1 MKTPTWRPLPATRSV
16 REEAKV
22 EVARVSSGLETDR
35 FIKYQWQVYRAA
47 NDLHWVAPLLMEQRD
62 FLDPQRNPFYRHAE
76 VALFLARRGDEVV
89 GRIAGIEDG
98 RYPEFHGAR
107 IAYFGLYE
115 SANDPAVA
123 AALFGAVREWAR
135 WRGLQRLIG
144 PVNLSPNSVG
154 LLIEGF
160 DSDPYLMMPYNPRY
174 YRELFEACGLQRAKD
189 LLAWERS
196 ARTPP
201 PDRYLRIADKLRHQP
216 GLVARGLDMRRFGDE
231 VARIKQV
238 YDAAWEKSWGPVPMT
253 DEEFHHLAR
262 RLRHDLV
269 PDMALLIEDEGEPV
283 AFSLVIP
290 DLNQALRH
298 LDGRITSFGL
308 PLGLAKLH
316 WHRRGIDRVRLVA
329 AGIRPGW
336 RWRGI
341 EALLVTETIDRA
353 RRHGFQGGEISW
365 TAEDNPVAR
374 RSIEAAGCTLSK
386 RYRLFETSVD

>member
-1 MKTPTWRPLPATRSV
+1 MMTPTWRTLSATTSV
-16 REEAKV
+16 REDGKV
-22 EVARVSSGLETDR
+22 RVSRVSSGLDTDR
-35 FIKYQWQVYRAA
+35 FIKFQWQVYRTT
-47 NDLHWVAPLLMEQRD
+47 NDLHWVPPLLMEQRD
-62 FLDPQRNPFYRHAE
+62 FLDARRNPFYRHAD

-98 RYPEFHGAR
+98 RYNEFHGER
-107 IAYFGLYE
+107 VAYFGLYE
-115 SANDPAVA
+115 SVNDPAVA
-123 AALFGAVREWAR
+123 AALFGAVREWSR
-135 WRGLQRLIG
+135 WRGLHSLIG

-154 LLIEGF
+154 ILVEGF
-160 DSDPYLMMPYNPRY
+160 DSEPYLMMPYNPRY
-174 YRELFEACGLQRAKD
+174 YRELFEGCGLRRSKD

-196 ARTPP
+196 VRTPP
-201 PDRYLRIADKLRHQP
+201 PDRYQRIAEKLRRQP
-216 GLVARGLDMRRFGDE
+216 GLVTRGLDMRRFGDE
-231 VARIKQV
+231 VDLIKQV

-253 DEEFHHLAR
+253 DEELHHLAKQ
-262 RLRHDLV
+262 LRHDLV
-269 PDMALLIEDEGEPV
+269 PDMALIIEDHGQPV

-308 PLGLAKLH
+308 PLGLARLY
-316 WHRRGIDRVRLVA
+316 WHSRGIDRVRLVA

-341 EALLVTETIDRA
+341 EALVVTESIERA
-353 RRHGFQGGEISW
+353 RRHGFQGGEVSW

-386 RYRLFETSVD
+386 RYRLYEASVG